1 MAHEGSPVHVSSP
14 SHDLGLSVKEPGE
27 DCQQDLWFTE
37 GNEIIDGG
45 GPSSI
50 EVQPDLS
57 GSPRSISASSQL
69 DDFNESLS
77 PNNPLAESEGGG
89 DLDIMGIA
97 NSW

>member
-1 MAHEGSPVHVSSP
+1 MAHEGSSVHVSSP
-14 SHDLGLSVKEPGE
+14 PDELVPSTKDTG
-27 DCQQDLWFTE
+27 DNCQQDLWYTE
-37 GNEIIDGG
+37 GNDIIEAG
-45 GPSSI
+45 GPSSV

-69 DDFNESLS
+69 DDFNSSIS
-77 PNNPLAESEGGG
+77 PSNPLAEAEGG

>member
-1 MAHEGSPVHVSSP
+1 MAHEESPVHVSSP
-14 SHDLGLSVKEPGE
+14 SQELGLSVKDPG
-27 DCQQDLWFTE
+27 DNCQQDLWFTE
-37 GNEIIDGG
+37 SNEIIDAG
-45 GPSSI
+45 GPSSV

-77 PNNPLAESEGGG
+77 PTNPLADTEGGG

-97 NSW
+97 NTW

>member
-1 MAHEGSPVHVSSP
+1 MAHEENLVHVSSP
-14 SHDLGLSVKEPGE
+14 SQELGLSVKDPG
-27 DCQQDLWFTE
+27 DTCSHDLWFTE
-37 GNEIIDGG
+37 GNEIIDTG
-45 GPSSI
+45 GPSSV

-77 PNNPLAESEGGG
+77 PFNPLAETEGGG